1 MTNLQ
6 TAIVLS
12 KRCVDDVD
20 RVLNRGGAP
29 GERMELLD
37 RWLKRDDLVASLPAD
52 DLKVFRDWANG
63 RMTDAEVEAVLATDE
78 AS

>member
-20 RVLNRGGAP
+20 RLLAGGVPP
-29 GERMELLD
+29 GDRRELLQRWLRRDAIVAMLPAEERM
-37 RWLKRDDLVASLPAD
+37 
-52 DLKVFRDWANG
+52 VFREWANG
-63 RMTDAEVEAVLATDE
+63 RMTDAEVDDLLTTDE